1 MFDGGANALGA
12 KLMSAIGGGY
22 IWSGN
27 GFETDGAVDGFYFI
41 HVRDVA
47 NKGVYCASNWCDVLV
62 SGKILSKISGNFIID
77 LIASVKDELFPAG
90 HRVIG
95 RVGVVEGGF

>member
-12 KLMSAIGGGY
+12 KLMTAIGGGY

-41 HVRDVA
+41 HFRGVA
-47 NKGVYCASNWCDVLV
+47 NKGVYGTSKWCGVLI

-77 LIASVKDELFPAG
+77 LIASVKEELFPTE

-95 RVGVVEGGF
+95 RVGVVEGRF